1 MPIYLISKIFK
12 PAELHFNNSSLDTR
26 EMPISFI
33 VEIAVHNII
42 YCEYMYII

>member
-12 PAELHFNNSSLDTR
+12 PAELHFNNSNDTR

-33 VEIAVHNII
+33 VEIAVYNV
-42 YCEYMYII
+42 